1 MNHGPIPTRLA
12 FISDLPKLPQ
22 GTKVRFLGCVTSY
35 TLSTGTLTLQHAY
48 PPPLHPCANVQV
60 DAKLLLE
67 NMNGTDCRVGE
78 WVNIMGYIEWG
89 ASKTRAPQ
97 DLEEGKRTRKRK
109 PKAED
114 VVKRGDEVNVQAVM
128 LWSAGAIK
136 LGEYEKHLEDRKRL
150 ELEQA
155 AEAKH

>member
-1 MNHGPIPTRLA
+1 
-12 FISDLPKLPQ
+12 
-22 GTKVRFLGCVTSY
+22 
-35 TLSTGTLTLQHAY
+35 
-48 PPPLHPCANVQV
+48 
-60 DAKLLLE
+60 
-67 NMNGTDCRVGE
+67 
-78 WVNIMGYIEWG
+78 MGYIEWG

-150 ELEQA
+150 EVEQA